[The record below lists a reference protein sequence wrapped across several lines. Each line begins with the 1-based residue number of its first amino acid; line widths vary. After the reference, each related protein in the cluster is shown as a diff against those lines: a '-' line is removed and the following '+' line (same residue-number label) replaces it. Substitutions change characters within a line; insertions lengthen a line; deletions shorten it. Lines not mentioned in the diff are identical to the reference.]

1 MATIQQNGDSCND
14 STKENGVAI
23 AHTPRYYQAF
33 PGSKYV
39 LPHDDLERQRL
50 LLQHDALKSLFG
62 DRILLAPVILGRDD
76 KLLDIGTGP
85 GGLYLRTD
93 AVFIF
98 TPHLGLWIMDLA
110 TSIDSSV
117 HMTGI
122 DIEPRLFPT
131 SPPKNIE
138 FRVESVTNLPS
149 EWTNMFSLVHQRL
162 LILALQVPQ
171 WPQAIEEIV
180 RVLRPGGWV
189 QLAESALWNEGKY
202 PGKPCMEKLTA
213 MFRRVAEARN
223 LYVDCA
229 YDIPKMLEEA
239 GFVDIQSESRMQL
252 MGKWAG
258 EIGVANAKNHVGVL
272 RGMKTPVLEAGG
284 YGYVTS
290 EIEYDELLNGLAKE
304 WDEIP
309 GIERDFII
317 IWARKPLA

>member
-1 MATIQQNGDSCND
+1 MTINQQNGNSCND
-14 STKENGVAI
+14 SPKENGVAI
-23 AHTPRYYQAF
+23 AHTPRNYQAF
-33 PGSKYV
+33 PGSKYA

-50 LLQHDALKSLFG
+50 LLQHNTLKSLFD
-62 DRILLAPVILGRDD
+62 DRILLAPVNLDGDD
-76 KLLDIGTGP
+76 KVLEIGTGP
-85 GGLYLRTD
+85 
-93 AVFIF
+93 
-98 TPHLGLWIMDLA
+98 GLWIMDLA
-110 TSIDSSV
+110 TSVDSSV
-117 HMTGI
+117 PMIGV

-149 EWTNMFSLVHQRL
+149 EWTNTFSLVHQRL

-171 WPQAIEEIV
+171 WPQAIKEIF

-189 QLAESALWNEGKY
+189 QFAESTPWHEGKY

-213 MFRRVAEARN
+213 MYRRVAETRN

-239 GFVDIQSESRMQL
+239 GL
-252 MGKWAG
+252 WGKWAG

-272 RGMKTPVLEAGG
+272 RGIKTPVLEAGG

-290 EIEYDELLNGLAKE
+290 EAEYDAIADGLARE

-309 GIERDFII
+309 GSDKDFII
-317 IWARKPLA
+317 TWARKPLA